1 MRNKVIACIMVL
13 AMFASLGF
21 MPGGDVSAADKYLKA
36 TVPSKYRTNYN
47 IYSAIDI
54 SAWQGGLS
62 ESQFRQ
68 IRALGITHVII
79 RCGYT
84 NLARFKMNKDRH
96 FETNITNAYKAG
108 MKIGVYY
115 YSQAKTNTEARKE
128 ANYTVSLIKKHKSKI
143 SLPVVFDYEFGGR
156 LYAGYAKKKGKK
168 FMTNIAIAY
177 CDKVRSAGF
186 KPMVYANYS
195 MMNTYV
201 NRDTLHARYPIW
213 LAHYTKNCKATSYN
227 KEMAMWQYSSS
238 GRLKNAT
245 TGKTIV
251 SGRIDMNYVFV
262 KKGTNN
268 AWNASTGVKSSS
280 SGKYKV
286 KVTKALNVRKGPA
299 KSYKKV
305 GTYKKGKKVTIIA
318 TKNGWGKIKKNKWI
332 SLKYTKRI

>member
-1 MRNKVIACIMVL
+1 MKNKVIACIMVL
-13 AMFASLGF
+13 AMFISLGF
-21 MPGGDVSAADKYLKA
+21 MPTGEVSAASYLTA
-36 TVPSKYRTNYN
+36 TVPAKYKTGYN

-54 SAWQGGLS
+54 SAHQGGLS

-84 NLARFKMNKDRH
+84 NLALFRMNKDKH

-115 YSQAKTNTEARKE
+115 YSQAKTPTEAKKE
-128 ANYTVSLIKKHKSKI
+128 ADYTVSLIKKHKSKL
-143 SLPVVFDYEFGGR
+143 SLPVVHDYEFGGR

-168 FMTNIAIAY
+168 YMTDIAVAW
-177 CDKVRSAGF
+177 CDRIKANGYQ
-186 KPMVYANYS
+186 PMVYANAS
-195 MMNTYV
+195 MLTSYV

-213 LAHYTKNCKATSYN
+213 LAHYTKNGKATNYA
-227 KEMAMWQYSSS
+227 KPVAMWQYSSS
-238 GRLKNAT
+238 GRLNNAK
-245 TGKTIV
+245 TGKAIV
-251 SGRIDMNYVFV
+251 SGRIDMDYVFV
-262 KKGTNN
+262 KKGTNSL
-268 AWNASTGVKSSS
+268 WNASSTANLSSS
-280 SGKYKV
+280 KFKV
-286 KVTKALNVRKGPA
+286 KLKKAHKVRKGPG
-299 KSYKKV
+299 KKYKKV